1 MSVITMEATDGG
13 LRELKKA
20 RTREAL
26 VDAALRLF
34 AEQGFGATTT
44 EEIAAAAD
52 VSQRTLFRY
61 FPTKEDIILDVQDE
75 TEETFRLKLAD
86 RPTAEH
92 PVDSLLAALTATW
105 SELDPQSLNAH
116 LRIMRLADESPK
128 LLAAHLQRSAVNLN
142 LLASL
147 IAHRTGTDTADDPR
161 PELVAAAFG
170 SAVHVGIIRCC
181 RSGDGGVDALIASVN
196 HCLVQ
201 LIPAL
206 TEPWDTVR
214 PAEACASP
222 RPLGPAPPADG
233 PGTPA

>member
-1 MSVITMEATDGG
+1 MEAADGG
-13 LRELKKA
+13 LRERKKA

-34 AEQGFGATTT
+34 AEQGFGPTTT

-75 TEETFRLKLAD
+75 IEEAFRLKLAA
-86 RPTAEH
+86 RPAAEH
-92 PVDSLLAALTATW
+92 PVDSLITALTAAW
-105 SELDPQSLNAH
+105 SEVDASVLNAH
-116 LRIMRLADESPK
+116 LRIMRLSDESPK
-128 LLAAHLQRSAVNLN
+128 LLAAHLQRSAVNLD

-147 IAHRTGTDTADDPR
+147 IAHRTGTDTAEDPR

-170 SAVHVGIIRCC
+170 SAVHVGIVRCC
-181 RSGDGGVDALIASVN
+181 RSGRGGVDDLVSSVN
-196 HCLVQ
+196 HCLEL
-201 LIPAL
+201 LIPTL
-206 TEPWDTVR
+206 TEPWDADR
-214 PAEACASP
+214 RAGRGAAP
-222 RPLGPAPPADG
+222 RAPRPAPPADG